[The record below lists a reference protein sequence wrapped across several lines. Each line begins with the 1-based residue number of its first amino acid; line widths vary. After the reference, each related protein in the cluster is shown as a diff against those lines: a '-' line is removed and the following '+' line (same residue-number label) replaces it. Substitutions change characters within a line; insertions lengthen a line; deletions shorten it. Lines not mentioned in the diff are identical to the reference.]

1 MEENDMSQEIKIYRK
16 YEGPNCRHKYSY
28 YIVDA
33 AQEID
38 EERGFL
44 YYMSKS
50 YTSAFTVFKLVQGKY
65 PKGLYNDCFIGE
77 DPTFVCVNF
86 EEVVEWV
93 AEEVE
98 FKEAEKAAKKER
110 KKVAERKIKI
120 LKELLDVITE
130 TGYIYGLATS
140 KTSPIRYCR
149 VKRTEFSKDYYI
161 DFETSNVFIDK
172 DEYENVI
179 AADTHIR
186 EIKLEDYQRDNAYYK
201 MRLEIQNLEWICDNG
216 GKKWK

>member
-1 MEENDMSQEIKIYRK
+1 MSQEIKIYRR
-16 YEGPNCRHKYSY
+16 YEGANCRHKYSY

-33 AQEID
+33 AQEIN
-38 EERGFL
+38 EKYGGFL
-44 YYMSKS
+44 YMGRP

-65 PKGLYNDCFIGE
+65 PRSLYNDCFIGE
-77 DPTFVCVNF
+77 DPSFVCVNF

-93 AEEVE
+93 AEEVG
-98 FKEAEKAAKKER
+98 FKEAAKAVREER
-110 KKVAERKIKI
+110 KKAAEHKIKI

-130 TGYIYGLATS
+130 TDYIYGLATS

-149 VKRTEFSKDYYI
+149 IKRTEFSKDYYI

-172 DEYENVI
+172 EEYENVI

-201 MRLEIQNLEWICDNG
+201 MRLEIHNLEWVLR
-216 GKKWK
+216 

>member
-1 MEENDMSQEIKIYRK
+1 MSEEIKIYRR
-16 YEGPNCRHKYSY
+16 YVGANCRHKYSY

-33 AQEID
+33 AQEIN
-38 EERGFL
+38 EKYGGFL
-44 YYMSKS
+44 YMGKA

-65 PKGLYNDCFIGE
+65 PKSPYNDWFVGE

-93 AEEVE
+93 AEEVSD
-98 FKEAEKAAKKER
+98 KKAAKVAKKER
-110 KKVAERKIKI
+110 KKAVEHEIAI
-120 LKELLDVITE
+120 LKELLDAITE
-130 TGYIYGLATS
+130 TDYLYGLVTS

-149 VKRTEFSKDYYI
+149 IKRTEFSKDYYI

-172 DEYENVI
+172 EEYENII

-186 EIKLEDYQRDNAYYK
+186 EVKLEDYQHKNAYYK
-201 MRLEIQNLEWICDNG
+201 MIIEIQDLEKILRH
-216 GKKWK
+216 